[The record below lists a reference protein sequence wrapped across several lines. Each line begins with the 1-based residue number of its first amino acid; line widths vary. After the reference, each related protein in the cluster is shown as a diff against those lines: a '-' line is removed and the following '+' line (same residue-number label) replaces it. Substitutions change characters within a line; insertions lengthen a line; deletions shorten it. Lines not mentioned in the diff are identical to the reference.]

1 MKMRFIVGKASRYL
15 DRPLPFHEHKESEVI
30 VYFGGTGTLHI
41 DDRTFAVEEGMIAL
55 VPPNTKHRNTSTN
68 ALQAIF
74 VRGDFNHLFQVTEPL
89 LIRGGARNEGLL
101 LAQLLLENQHEK
113 PDYAE
118 ALGNALSHYILN
130 HMNIQ
135 NPVEQAVSRIVQE
148 LIAQYN
154 DPCLSV
160 TDLLNQSGYAE
171 DYIRACFKRTVGSTP
186 NGYLTVLRIRHAC
199 QMIDAYKTVIP
210 LSEVAEQS
218 GYLDYV
224 NFCRRFKQVM
234 GISPQQYKNKTQ
246 LD

>member
-1 MKMRFIVGKASRYL
+1 M
-15 DRPLPFHEHKESEVI
+15 
-30 VYFGGTGTLHI
+30 
-41 DDRTFAVEEGMIAL
+41 
-55 VPPNTKHRNTSTN
+55 
-68 ALQAIF
+68 
-74 VRGDFNHLFQVTEPL
+74 RGDFNHLFQVTEPL
-89 LIRGGARNEGLL
+89 LIRGVDRNEGLL

-118 ALGNALSHYILN
+118 ALGNALSYYILN

-135 NPVEQAVSRIVQE
+135 NPVEQAVSRIIQA
-148 LIAQYN
+148 LTAQYN

-186 NGYLTVLRIRHAC
+186 NGYLTILRIRHAC

-246 LD
+246 LDWVGFLIAFLLYQQHNSRNQHQLYDNPWQGIHYTAHKKGFPGKGLVCNAQ